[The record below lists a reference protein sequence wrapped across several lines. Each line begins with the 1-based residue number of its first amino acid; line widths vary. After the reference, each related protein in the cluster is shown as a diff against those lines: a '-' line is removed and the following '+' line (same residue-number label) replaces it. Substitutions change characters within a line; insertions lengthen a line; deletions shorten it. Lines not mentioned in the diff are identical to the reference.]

1 MHNLNNLYTRRVSS
15 GIDEVNMYLLGDHD
29 GIHMLLRECWLLVG
43 KASDALG
50 DLVEG
55 DWLAHTGPQWCMCH
69 S

>member
-1 MHNLNNLYTRRVSS
+1 
-15 GIDEVNMYLLGDHD
+15 MYLLGDHD

-55 DWLAHTGPQWCMCH
+55 DWLAHTGPQ
-69 S
+69 